1 MIFRTFKKTPKEPIW
16 LTVLCDMTTNLMLF
30 FLMLYSFTRMTK
42 TQRSQIYTALS
53 SAGKKDEVLKQK
65 ADNVI
70 KKFAEEET
78 QDKFENIIKSGDME
92 KYSNLEVTESQM
104 RLVLNTPV
112 LFDSGRAEVKYE
124 IKAVLKH
131 IASVLSMTNDRII
144 IEGHTDNLPIK
155 SADFRSNWE
164 LSARRAVNVIKYFAE
179 LGLPSERFI
188 AAGYGEYFPR
198 FSNDTPS
205 LRAKNR
211 RIEIVLMKEA
221 ME

>member
-1 MIFRTFKKTPKEPIW
+1 MIFRAFKKTPKEPIW
-16 LTVLCDMTTNLMLF
+16 LTVFCDMTTNLMLF

-42 TQRSQIYTALS
+42 TQRNQIYTALS

-131 IASVLSMTNDRII
+131 IASVLSMTNDKII